1 MSTRGDFNDI
11 ISHEDK
17 QRRNQRAE
25 NFFNPFR
32 GLIQDMEMGEIS
44 FRERRWTWAN
54 NRHDEGFIK
63 ERLDMFFRS
72 VDWLLSFDQAVVQH
86 ILT

>member
-1 MSTRGDFNDI
+1 
-11 ISHEDK
+11 
-17 QRRNQRAE
+17 
-25 NFFNPFR
+25 
-32 GLIQDMEMGEIS
+32 MGEIS
-44 FRERRWTWAN
+44 FKGRRWTWAN